1 MSKCQRLASSRDIAR
16 IRKHGRA
23 WKNEFVVILVLPNS
37 LEITRLGFSVS
48 GRVGKSVVRNR
59 VKRQLKEMLRL
70 VWLQE
75 GWDVF
80 LIARQGID
88 TVDFYNLEQSVNR
101 LLGQVKINLP
111 VNN

>member
-48 GRVGKSVVRNR
+48 SRVGKSFVRNR
-59 VKRQLKEMLRL
+59 VKRQLREMLRL

-80 LIARQGID
+80 LVARQGID
-88 TVDFYNLEQSVNR
+88 TVDFCNLKQSVNH
-101 LLGQVKINLP
+101 LLGQAKINLP